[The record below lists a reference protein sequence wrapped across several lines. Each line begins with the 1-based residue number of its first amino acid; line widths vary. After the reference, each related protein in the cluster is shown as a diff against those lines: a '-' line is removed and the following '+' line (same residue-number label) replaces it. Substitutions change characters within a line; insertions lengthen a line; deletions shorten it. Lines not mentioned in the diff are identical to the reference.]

1 MSNQQ
6 ATSNLVITRTL
17 NAPRDLVFQV
27 WTDANHLAKWWGPT
41 GMSIHVA
48 KLDLRPGGMFHYSMK
63 TPDGH
68 EMWGKFVYNEISPPD
83 KIVFTNS
90 FSDPEGNSVR
100 APFAPNFPL
109 EVQNIL
115 TFTEQDGKTIL
126 TLTGGPINAT
136 EEEVQ
141 FFAAMQESMQQ
152 GFAGTF
158 NQLEA
163 YLATQA

>member
-1 MSNQQ
+1 MSNQ
-6 ATSNLVITRTL
+6 AAASNLVITRTL
-17 NAPRDLVFQV
+17 NAPRELVFQV

-68 EMWGKFVYNEISPPD
+68 EMWGKFVFNEISPPD

-90 FSDPEGNSVR
+90 FADPEGNTVR
-100 APFAPNFPL
+100 PPFAPNFPL
-109 EVQNIL
+109 EIQNIL
-115 TFTEQDGKTIL
+115 TFTEQDGQTIL

-141 FFAAMQESMQQ
+141 FFAAMHESMQQ

-163 YLATQA
+163 YLATQV